1 LVCVDRFQPTQFYD
15 WELHFAEEGFL
26 VLASKVR
33 LEAEVETV
41 QKCLEKIFKRQICP
55 ENLYDLSDANKSVTR
70 KDVLAILNATS
81 NEDIVWTRAA
91 VRMAVITLH
100 SLRFECLD
108 TLFQSCLRQLWP
120 TYFAVQTMKN
130 YIITIFGMQKSQ
142 ILKSTTYCNFRIC
155 TSYKIT
161 VDKTFIPNK
170 KS

>member
-1 LVCVDRFQPTQFYD
+1 MFQPTQFYD

-41 QKCLEKIFKRQICP
+41 QKCLEKIFKRPICP
-55 ENLYDLSDANKSVTR
+55 ENLYDLSESNKSVTR

-100 SLRFECLD
+100 SLRFGY
-108 TLFQSCLRQLWP
+108 SN
-120 TYFAVQTMKN
+120 AISVQ
-130 YIITIFGMQKSQ
+130 YIQDE
-142 ILKSTTYCNFRIC
+142 N
-155 TSYKIT
+155 
-161 VDKTFIPNK
+161 
-170 KS
+170 